1 MNITEQ
7 ESYICFL
14 QDLEEKLV
22 EKLCGERY
30 SRAKSACRRVKTR
43 VKRICTRLGKFDY
56 RFVYVRDKIGR
67 LFSPLLEY
75 LGIPKYKRMSDDL
88 RDLLRD
94 KASKMTYADAAED
107 IANSFG
113 FSLHKQTLWRMN
125 QESEGLT
132 FVEPDEGHI
141 VLLAD
146 GTKIRS
152 NQGGHHK
159 PKAVMSIK
167 PGSKRRKPEKG
178 LIAFGVE
185 ESWEELAKEIDFSS
199 FKVLVADAEPGLRH
213 NLVKPHMR
221 FQLCHQHAIRDL
233 SFYLWKDGLPN
244 LARNEFMKPFKR
256 VLYTVQSSTEKYFVD
271 KDKARLRRRVLW
283 AHEQID
289 ILATKIERMGLT
301 EASGFLERNKKYLF
315 TSAALAI
322 REGLRVPWTTN
333 QIERLMKELGKRT
346 KKRSMRWSAS
356 GLGVILR
363 AVLKRYFLPPKNR
376 NYKKIFG
383 DTSNRQVVKF

>member
-14 QDLEEKLV
+14 QDLEGKLV
-22 EKLCGERY
+22 EKLCGEKY
-30 SRAKSACRRVKTR
+30 SRVKSACRRAKTQA
-43 VKRICTRLGKFDY
+43 KQICTKFGKIRY
-56 RFVYVRDKIGR
+56 RFAYVKDKTGR
-67 LFSPLLEY
+67 LFSPLLEH
-75 LGIPKYKRMSDDL
+75 LGIPTYKRMSDDL

-113 FSLHKQTLWRMN
+113 FRLHKQTLWRMN
-125 QESEGLT
+125 QEPGGLA
-132 FVEPDEGHI
+132 FVEPDEGHSI
-141 VLLAD
+141 LLAD

-152 NQGGHHK
+152 NRGGHHE

-167 PGSKRRKPEKG
+167 PGSKKRKPEKS
-178 LIAFGVE
+178 LLAFGVE
-185 ESWEELAKEIDFSS
+185 ESWEELAKDLDFSN
-199 FKVLVADAEPGLRH
+199 FKVLVGDAEPGLMH

-221 FQLCHQHAIRDL
+221 FQLCHLHAERDL
-233 SFYLWKDGLPN
+233 SLFLWKDGLPK
-244 LARNEFMKPFKR
+244 LARNEFMKPFKKI
-256 VLYTVQSSTEKYFVD
+256 LYTVQSSTEKYFVD
-271 KDKARLRRRVLW
+271 KNKARLRRRLLW
-283 AHEQID
+283 ANEDID
-289 ILATKIERMGLT
+289 ILARKIERMGLT

-333 QIERLMKELGKRT
+333 QMERLMKELGKRT
-346 KKRSMRWSAS
+346 KKQSMRWSAS

-363 AVLKRYFLPPKNR
+363 AVLKRYFLPPENR